1 MRWKQ
6 LAPAFAAAAIF
17 TVLGAADSRA
27 SSHREAPFITR
38 MPKTDSTDFYMFNSY
53 EAGRASYVTLIADYQ
68 PFQDPFGGPNY
79 FTMDPEALYEI
90 HIDNTGDGK
99 EDLTFQFRFQNTLAN
114 NGNGI
119 ALPIGPD
126 KSQPP
131 VAIPLVNAGPV
142 NGSDPNLG
150 AGTPDNINVLETYSV
165 NVIRG
170 NRRTGSMQP
179 IANPKGG
186 TTFTKPLDNIGKK
199 TFQGGYDVYAK
210 QFMYDVQI
218 PGCAGTARIFAGQRQ
233 EPFAVNLG
241 VIFDLIDAPLSV
253 LTNPNL
259 RGADQNP
266 LAGKNITTIAM
277 EVPADCLRTG
287 STGKSAVIGGW
298 QTASLRQ
305 ARALNPQ
312 ATYASPDRSG
322 GAWTQVSR
330 LGMPLTNEVVIGLKD
345 KDRWNVSEPKDDAQF
360 AGYVARP
367 TMPQLIQMIFGAANT
382 PAPNLF
388 PRVDLAAVFLTGVPG
403 VTENGS
409 TAEYQRLN
417 TSIPATPQ
425 AKQNNLGALQCFT
438 LPTEKTRATLDTT
451 QAGCDP
457 AGFPNGRRPGD
468 DIVDIELMVLM
479 GRLLDL
485 TVAPAG
491 ATPLS
496 DAVLQDPSQFDAVFP
511 YLKTPLGGS

>member
-1 MRWKQ
+1 
-6 LAPAFAAAAIF
+6 
-17 TVLGAADSRA
+17 
-27 SSHREAPFITR
+27 

-53 EAGRASYVTLIADYQ
+53 EAGRTNYVTLIADYQ
-68 PFQDPFGGPNY
+68 PFQDPFAGPNY

-90 HIDNTGDGK
+90 HIDNTGDGQ

-114 NGNGI
+114 NGEGI
-119 ALPIGPD
+119 ALQIGPD
-126 KSQPP
+126 KSKPP
-131 VAIPLVNAGPV
+131 VAIPLVNAGPL

-150 AGTPDNINVLETYSV
+150 AGSAGNLNVLETYSV

-170 NRRTGSMQP
+170 NRRTGQVQA
-179 IANPKGG
+179 IQNAKGG
-186 TTFTKPLDNIGKK
+186 TTFIKPTDNIGKK
-199 TFQGGYDVYAK
+199 TFPAGYDAYAK

-233 EPFAVNLG
+233 EPFAVNVG
-241 VIFDLIDAPLSV
+241 VIFDLIDAPLSA

-259 RGADQNP
+259 RGATPNP
-266 LAGKNITTIAM
+266 LANKNISSIAM
-277 EVPADCLRTG
+277 EVPTECLRTG
-287 STGKSAVIGGW
+287 STGKDAVIGGW
-298 QTASLRQ
+298 QSASLRQ

-312 ATYASPDRSG
+312 ATYAKPDRSG

-367 TMPQLIQMIFGAANT
+367 TMPQLIQLIFGAANA
-382 PAPNLF
+382 PAPTVF
-388 PRVDLAAVFLTGVPG
+388 PRLDLAEVFLTGVPG
-403 VTENGS
+403 VNANGS
-409 TAEYQRLN
+409 TAKYQRLN

-425 AKQNNLGALQCFT
+425 GSQNNLGALQCFT
-438 LPTEKTRATLDTT
+438 QPTDKTRPTVDTT
-451 QAGCDP
+451 LPHCDP

-485 TVAPAG
+485 TEAPTG
-491 ATPLS
+491 GTSIS
-496 DAVLQDPSQFDAVFP
+496 DTVLQDPSQFDAVFP